1 MGNKKGVILL
11 TYCNPAS
18 GNLPSLEDEFMKVD
32 FVFDKQEVTGC
43 YDIKNYPITKV
54 DHLRDSI
61 NKFKNE
67 LVVFSYSGHAEPEEL
82 LLDNSAAHGVS
93 LMEMLASCPN
103 LKLVLLNGCSTAKL
117 AQKGQALGIPVLIGT
132 NRSVPD
138 RDATSFAVSLFNSL
152 RDKNTTIRSAF
163 DYSKSASRLEN
174 NPGNN
179 RAGRTE
185 GELEDQIWNYFS
197 TDDSLMDET
206 LYRLCYVPAQV
217 VFENDEAGVPK
228 VFFIHSPDGDA
239 CYLRIKDLAGLD
251 NTPHIASGTIADA
264 FVNGDSANFD
274 WNLVTD
280 FWKAA
285 DAVCF
290 LASNVSFISKF
301 WPTLSNQIEKLRNDY
316 PKRFFGANLN
326 VHKDNFS
333 GFCEGLVVDGMFPEK
348 KQWNW
353 TPSIQAMEREPSNV
367 DVGHQ
372 DFIMWLKDKISAQA
386 AHLKNKLQIFNY
398 DRQQYELNEDLDSET
413 RQQFIILEGSANCG
427 QELLIKRLLERN
439 ELNFNI
445 QHNKL
450 QRLDFSGEEIQ
461 SAEQLWERIGATAAG
476 KTVRQDIVQEVANRL
491 QNQHLVIVLNRV
503 HSAERDN
510 GQLPQTR
517 LILETFWQEW
527 TAAFADV
534 DTPHRLVIVAIN
546 RGYDEESGSGKLELT
561 QKKQDKHH
569 LLPLSPIRLL
579 KGNYGKNTISDWHR
593 NHNDGVFSP
602 MEYQKLD
609 NQRDSVLQDPHIKNV
624 VHKIC
629 AVYQCEHI
637 CDQLFQL

>member
-1 MGNKKGVILL
+1 M
-11 TYCNPAS
+11 S
-18 GNLPSLEDEFMKVD
+18 WSF
-32 FVFDKQEVTGC
+32 
-43 YDIKNYPITKV
+43 
-54 DHLRDSI
+54 
-61 NKFKNE
+61 
-67 LVVFSYSGHAEPEEL
+67 FSYSGHAEPDEL
-82 LLDNSAAHGVS
+82 LLDNSAAHGES
-93 LMEMLASCPN
+93 LMEMLALCPN

-117 AQKGQALGIPVLIGT
+117 TQKGRELGIPVLIGT
-132 NRSVPD
+132 NCSVPD
-138 RDATSFAVSLFNSL
+138 RDAMHFAVSLFGSL
-152 RDKNTTIRSAF
+152 RDNNTSLRSAY
-163 DYSKSASRLEN
+163 DYAKSASRLEN
-174 NPGNN
+174 LPGAN
-179 RAGRTE
+179 RAGRQSPPS
-185 GELEDQIWNYFS
+185 DQIWDRFAI
-197 TDDSLMDET
+197 DESLLDKNF
-206 LYRLCYVPAQV
+206 YRLCYLPGPVAFV
-217 VFENDEAGVPK
+217 NEKAGAPRI
-228 VFFIHSPDGDA
+228 FFIHNSNGCSYYERIQDLSGLEDA
-239 CYLRIKDLAGLD
+239 
-251 NTPHIASGTIADA
+251 NSIASGSITSA
-264 FVNGDSANFD
+264 FINGDSANID
-274 WNLVTD
+274 WNSATE

-285 DAVCF
+285 DAICLLV
-290 LASNVSFISKF
+290 SDPSFISRF
-301 WPTLSNQIEKLRNDY
+301 WPTLSNQIEKLRRDY
-316 PKRFFGANLN
+316 PKPLFVPNIDVGKDPFSNFCAPLGACQ
-326 VHKDNFS
+326 V
-333 GFCEGLVVDGMFPEK
+333 FPDK
-348 KQWNW
+348 KIWDW
-353 TPSIQAMEREPSNV
+353 LPSIQSMESPTNRDSGYLGLIKWLRDALSAPV
-367 DVGHQ
+367 DGT
-372 DFIMWLKDKISAQA
+372 
-386 AHLKNKLQIFNY
+386 HLLNKLQVFNY
-398 DRQQYELNEDLDSET
+398 NKQQTDLDDYLDSEASH
-413 RQQFIILEGSANCG
+413 QFILLEGSANCG

-609 NQRDSVLQDPHIKNV
+609 KQRDSVLQDPHIKNV